1 MIIVIAIIAA
11 LAFFVIGVIAEETT
25 TPMRLKQAEAK
36 GCNNGTAFNAS
47 GGRCF
52 HG

>member
-1 MIIVIAIIAA
+1 MVIVIAILAA
-11 LAFFVIGVIAEETT
+11 LALFVIGVIAEETT
-25 TPMRLKQAEAK
+25 APKQLQQAEAK